1 MQLKVKIVTYDG
13 SCVHWKQE
21 LGVVPQRDDDD
32 NDGVGVGDNDDD
44 DGHDDRNDDDH
55 GDDDD
60 RDDGDDDDQGDV
72 DRDDHDDDD
81 HDLVSN
87 AASAVL
93 HFQGKFSQA
102 DKESHCQFA
111 MACCPE

>member
-1 MQLKVKIVTYDG
+1 MTSK
-13 SCVHWKQE
+13 SCGGLLE
-21 LGVVPQRDDDD
+21 
-32 NDGVGVGDNDDD
+32 
-44 DGHDDRNDDDH
+44 
-55 GDDDD
+55 D
-60 RDDGDDDDQGDV
+60 RDA
-72 DRDDHDDDD
+72 RDDDD

-93 HFQGKFSQA
+93 HFQGKCSQA